1 MTEHILIMKTYHKG
15 YVILLILIL
24 IAALRVPSLANSP
37 YEYDSWRQSDT
48 ESIAI
53 NFLENRFNLMYPQL
67 NYDGPMPNYVQLE
80 FQITTWIIAVMYNLF
95 GYHYELARMV
105 PLSFFIGSAYFL
117 YLIAKRFYQM
127 PTAWIATLMYGILP
141 LHILYSR
148 AIMPESTALFFMVGA
163 FYLFVRWMDQQRF
176 WILFAAG
183 CFTAL
188 AISQKIPAVF
198 VGIPM
203 IWMAVKEYGLRCIVK
218 WELWLFA
225 LISLL
230 PPYLYFQWLSTI
242 AEFPFVTGIATKHII
257 PSLFTSIAS
266 TEALQFFVVQL
277 PKAFTWYGIVLFI
290 IGLVTIH
297 WKKEYPIGVWAIA
310 MVVELITIVAT
321 IKFDYYLILIGP
333 LVALLGAVTLGS
345 FWSKLPGKLAAVI
358 VIVLISIQS
367 YQLASPLLREQHTVL
382 LRQAEVVQ
390 AYTLNN
396 DLIVVG
402 TDDPS
407 LLNASHRK
415 GWRVGNTIPKDTIA
429 ELQYFVKMG
438 AKYFVPLQGHIDG
451 DDGSLQNYLNER
463 YTLIDIKGGYSIY
476 KLQ

>member
-1 MTEHILIMKTYHKG
+1 MKKPRNGYLI
-15 YVILLILIL
+15 VLILIF
-24 IAALRVPSLANSP
+24 IAVLRVPTLANSP

-53 NFLENRFNLMYPQL
+53 NFLENHFNLLYPQL

-80 FQITTWIIAVMYNLF
+80 FQITTGIIAVLYNLF
-95 GYHYELARMV
+95 GYHYMLARIV

-117 YLIAKRFYQM
+117 YLIAKRYYSVQ
-127 PTAWIATLMYGILP
+127 TAWITTLLYGILP
-141 LHILYSR
+141 LSILYSR
-148 AIMPESTALFFMVGA
+148 AIMPESAALFFMLGA
-163 FYLFVRWMDQQRF
+163 FYLFVQWIDHKRF
-176 WILFAAG
+176 WVLIAAG
-183 CFTAL
+183 VFTAL
-188 AISQKIPAVF
+188 AISQKIPTVF

-203 IWMAVKEYGLRCIVK
+203 MGMALKEYRLRSLVR

-225 LISLL
+225 LMSLL

-242 AEFPFVTGIATKHII
+242 AEFPFVTGIATKHIL

-266 TEALQFFVVQL
+266 PEALHFFAEQV
-277 PKAFTWYGIVLFI
+277 PNAFTWYGIVLFI
-290 IGLVTIH
+290 AGLLTIH
-297 WKKEYPIGVWAIA
+297 WKKEYPIGIWTLA
-310 MVVELITIVAT
+310 MLVELVTVVAT

-333 LVALLGAVTLGS
+333 LVALLGGVTLGS
-345 FWSKLPGKLAAVI
+345 IWNKLPGKVVTVI
-358 VIVLISIQS
+358 AIVLIAWQS
-367 YQLASPLLREQHTVL
+367 YQLTSPLLREQHTVL

-390 AYTLNN
+390 AYTSTN

-415 GWRVGNTIPKDTIA
+415 GWRVGNTMPQDPIA

-438 AKYFVPLQGHIDG
+438 AKYFVPLRGHIDG
-451 DDGSLQNYLNER
+451 DDGSLQQYVKDR
-463 YTLIDIKGGYSIY
+463 YTLIDVKDGYFIY